1 MDPVD
6 PLRERLAE
14 VDDGL
19 PQIAHLVAQVR
30 EVPGR
35 HPLDDDLGR
44 PGAPTARPQRGV
56 DVDPGLLGDEGE
68 GAGHV
73 EPGGERVQAP
83 DCGPDPRRVGGG
95 KAGGR
100 LQRCDGRLE
109 PAGCLAVRLFDPH
122 ADVVP
127 PTSSSA

>member
-1 MDPVD
+1 MSVD

-14 VDDGL
+14 VDHRL
-19 PQIAHLVAQVR
+19 PQVAHLVAQVL

-44 PGAPTARPQRGV
+44 PGAPPARPQRGV

-73 EPGGERVQAP
+73 ERRGERVQTP

-95 KAGGR
+95 EAGGR
-100 LQRCDGRLE
+100 LQRCDGRLK
-109 PAGCLAVRLFDPH
+109 PAGCLAVALFDPH

-127 PTSSSA
+127 PASSSA